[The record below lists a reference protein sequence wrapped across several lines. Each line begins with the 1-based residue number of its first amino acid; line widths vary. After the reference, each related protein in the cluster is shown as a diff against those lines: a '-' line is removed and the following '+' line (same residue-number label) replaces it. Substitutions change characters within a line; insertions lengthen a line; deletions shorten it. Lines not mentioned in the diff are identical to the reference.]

1 MYLNYQNFMKI
12 FYYCFRRI
20 MPLRFST
27 EAETFIQNLKICP
40 QHFEKSRTSANTTAV
55 LIRVEVCPKVQFLGQ
70 ILDYNSHIWLKFE
83 FNGINKPLLLIK
95 TVPFYLR
102 QYHIPLTPLSHYI
115 RKILRKENIAFKA
128 NILKGFPNCNFFQIL
143 QHCVKAR
150 AYNAF
155 LLRASLT
162 YDSHGKDHQLDTTY
176 KLYFLYQLT

>member
-1 MYLNYQNFMKI
+1 MFLNYQNFMKI

-83 FNGINKPLLLIK
+83 CSGTKKPIK
-95 TVPFYLR
+95 LTRMALFYLCWYGAGDLYSR
-102 QYHIPLTPLSHYI
+102 FQVLHFNS
-115 RKILRKENIAFKA
+115 KINIFE
-128 NILKGFPNCNFFQIL
+128 
-143 QHCVKAR
+143 
-150 AYNAF
+150 
-155 LLRASLT
+155 
-162 YDSHGKDHQLDTTY
+162 QL
-176 KLYFLYQLT
+176 